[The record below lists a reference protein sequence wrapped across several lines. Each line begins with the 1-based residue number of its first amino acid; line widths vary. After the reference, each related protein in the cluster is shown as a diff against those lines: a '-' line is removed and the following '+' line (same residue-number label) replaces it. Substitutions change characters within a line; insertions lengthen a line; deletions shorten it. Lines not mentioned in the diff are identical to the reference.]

1 MGAKSKEYFWEC
13 IRMVKE
19 PWNYEKNSNVLMIKH
34 NNTLWLQEEDWGRDI
49 IFHSYDSEKIRR
61 PYEPFLEI
69 IRKFVKEKVHQV
81 PSFSLDE
88 FLDQAKTYSLHR
100 DIFKKYFLEGVCER
114 HEELLLGEYL
124 YEKRK
129 FQKAVLH
136 MIAQVAEEKQV
147 CFVLENIN
155 LAGTSILWM
164 LEEMVNN
171 PEYHA
176 IQAVVIFNEGGKV
189 LPFAQEQLQ
198 KFIRVCEEKEM
209 VYNWIFE
216 EEPAKAVNVQQEVD
230 VEQYTNL
237 LKNMW
242 YTLECEQAAYYL
254 KLAFEWVEKK
264 QVKLQPT
271 QEFELL
277 KIYFWVSLVE
287 GEYAYALYLCDGME
301 RLNRKEPSAMIAFEI
316 SVLKTMVYLYE
327 GSLEQIKQGMEDCW
341 RIARQ
346 QKNPWMLFRTELLE
360 NMGGYSGWRNLWI
373 CEKDAVV
380 SDTLLQGCK
389 TYGYKNHLAHIYVYS
404 FNGDYRKFEK
414 IQGIEEKIEEFYKG
428 IALGEQL
435 GNQQFLIEAY
445 KKNVMLASIHGYF
458 DVCIY
463 FYKKALRVAKS
474 SENPIEEAAIYNGLG
489 YSNCGLG
496 HYREANAYYNK
507 ALMLYHKYQM
517 PDEIVE
523 TLYNLGINA
532 MLAGEYKT
540 GCEYLLEADNILTML
555 KKSTMKTCNISK
567 LYGLIALASFR
578 QNLMYQ
584 TRLYLN
590 KAKQFLTH
598 ILGKEEEKEEYVADD
613 SLFLVYLV
621 GGLIKERDK
630 KYQKALE
637 YFDKAQF
644 YMERSTGSLFFN
656 YPQYVFDAYRLKQ
669 QLGQPLKAQMLLENF
684 TKYCRE
690 HGYKDGLYRSDS
702 FLKQGSAAV
711 DIAEPLEK
719 IPLQDI
725 SEFIKQKCLENERQ
739 EMVKTIRFF
748 NVLQKFTS
756 HMTESVTQEINR
768 VIPVFKNS
776 FSVDKT
782 FIIRCTE
789 SENQVIYSDLEYQV
803 SKENME
809 RIVEYFKEN
818 HSEFVVSKDGNQHEK
833 YNKVL
838 SCFAKRKILSFVAV
852 PVFEQERLEH
862 IFIAYVEIKNNWTS
876 SMERSI
882 LGEHELEIFTYVFQQ
897 ISDAVIKTEIEQE
910 LVATNEK
917 IKEQMQQLMELK
929 EQAEA
934 ANVSKSQ
941 FLANMSHEIRT
952 PMNAV
957 IGMAEIALR
966 GELSPAQ
973 RENIRQ
979 IRSSART
986 LLSIINDILD
996 FSKIESGKMK
1006 LHIEKYQWIP
1016 LLDDV
1021 INIITNRIGGK
1032 NVEFLID
1039 ISPDIPYELWG
1050 DSVRLKQIMI
1060 NLANNAV
1067 KFTSKGMVKL
1077 KISQEVISTQEILL
1091 QIAVQ
1096 DTGIGIK
1103 EEDKERLFHAF
1114 EQVDSKKNRNIEGTG
1129 LGLSITRRL
1138 LHLMDG
1144 EITVESQYQK
1154 GSTFTCRLPQKIA
1167 KQTRKQHRDFYENIY
1182 AAYYIENVWVKE
1194 QLRKDL
1200 AALGVKQKE
1209 ILSEEQVSEIVEREA
1224 IHYLFLERKS
1234 YTKTVKECM
1243 KYKGNVTVVLL
1254 DRETGNS
1261 YKNKVLTIRK
1271 PVYALLLEKIFRQE
1285 LVLEEE
1291 KEEETELSFVAPE
1304 AHILIVDDNRVN
1316 LKVAEGLLEPLQMQI
1331 DTASGGREA
1340 IEKIQRTQYDMIFMD
1355 HMMPELDGIEATH
1368 IIRNSYETYKETP
1381 IIAFTANAVSG
1392 TRELFLKE
1400 GMNDF
1405 VAKPIEMQVMV
1416 AKIKKWLPKDKLK
1429 AKEAQEKGR
1438 TKKCVASKEMP
1449 DSNNLERGGGRE
1461 RNLWKEE
1468 VTEKVTQKD
1477 KIRELKESLEALD
1490 IDRME
1495 QLVTE
1500 LEHYPHSR
1508 EQHILYEKL
1517 KDAVNAI
1524 DMETC
1529 QELLLLL
1536 S

>member
-1 MGAKSKEYFWEC
+1 MGAKTKEYFWEC

-19 PWNYEKNSNVLMIKH
+19 PWNYKKDSNVLMIKH
-34 NNTLWLQEEDWGRDI
+34 NNTLWIHKKDLDKSI
-49 IFHSYDSEKIRR
+49 IFHSYNPEKIRR

-69 IRKFVKEKVHQV
+69 IGQFVREKLHQS
-81 PSFSLDE
+81 PDFSMDE
-88 FLDQAKTYSLHR
+88 FLDQAKAYSLHR
-100 DIFKKYFLEGVCER
+100 EIFKKYFLEEVCER
-114 HEELLLGEYL
+114 HEELLLGEYQ
-124 YEKRK
+124 YEKRE

-136 MIAQVAEEKQV
+136 MIAQVAKEKQV

-155 LAGTSILWM
+155 LAGISMLRM
-164 LEEMVNN
+164 LEEMVSN
-171 PEYHA
+171 PEYHD
-176 IQAVVIFNEGGKV
+176 IKAVVIFNEGGKV
-189 LPFAQEQLQ
+189 LPFAQEQLR
-198 KFIRVCEEKEM
+198 KFIKVCEEKEI

-216 EEPAKAVNVQQEVD
+216 EEPVKAVTPQKEID
-230 VEQYTNL
+230 VGRYINI

-254 KLAFEWVEKK
+254 KLVFEWVEKK
-264 QVKLQPT
+264 QVKLPPI

-287 GEYAYALYLCDGME
+287 QEYAYALYLCDGME
-301 RLNRKEPSAMIAFEI
+301 QLHRKDPTGITAFEI
-316 SVLKTMVYLYE
+316 NVLKTLVYVYE
-327 GSLEQIKQGMEDCW
+327 GSLEQIQSGIGVC
-341 RIARQ
+341 RSIAEQ
-346 QKNPWMLFRTELLE
+346 QKDPWMLFQTELLE
-360 NMGGYSGWRNLWI
+360 NMGSYSGWRNLWI
-373 CEKDAVV
+373 CEKDTPVT
-380 SDTLLQGCK
+380 DTLLKGCE

-404 FNGDYRKFEK
+404 FNGDYHKFEK
-414 IQGIEEKIEEFYKG
+414 IQGMEEKIEEFYKG

-435 GNQQFLIEAY
+435 KNQQLLVEAY

-463 FYKKALRVAKS
+463 FYKKALTVVKS
-474 SENPIEEAAIYNGLG
+474 SENQIEEASIYNGLG
-489 YSNCGLG
+489 YSNCGLE
-496 HYREANAYYNK
+496 HYQEANRYYEK

-578 QNLMYQ
+578 QKLMYQ

-590 KAKQFLTH
+590 KAKQFLAH
-598 ILGKEEEKEEYVADD
+598 ILGKQGEEEEYVADD

-621 GGLIKERDK
+621 GGLIKEQDK
-630 KYQKALE
+630 KYEKALE
-637 YFDKAQF
+637 YFEKAQF
-644 YMERSTGSLFFN
+644 YMKRSTGSLFFN
-656 YPQYVFDAYRLKQ
+656 YPQYALDTYRLQK
-669 QLGQPLKAQMLLENF
+669 QLGKTTEAQRGLEDF
-684 TKYCRE
+684 TRYCRE
-690 HGYKDGLYRSDS
+690 HQYEYGLYKMNC
-702 FLKQGSAAV
+702 FLKEESLTGCV
-711 DIAEPLEK
+711 CEPLDK
-719 IPLQDI
+719 ISLLDI

-756 HMTESVTQEINR
+756 HMTGSVAQEINR
-768 VIPVFKNS
+768 VMPVFKNS
-776 FSVDKT
+776 FSVDKV
-782 FIIRCTE
+782 FIIRCVE
-789 SENQVIYSDLEYQV
+789 EKNQVIYSDLEYEV
-803 SKENME
+803 SQEAIDL
-809 RIVEYFKEN
+809 IVEYFKEN
-818 HSEFVVSKDGNQHEK
+818 HSQFVVSKDGNQHEK

-838 SCFAKRKILSFVAV
+838 SGFAKRKILSFVAV

-862 IFIAYVEIKNNWTS
+862 VFIAYVEIKNNWTS

-897 ISDAVIKTEIEQE
+897 VSDAIIKTEIEQE
-910 LVATNEK
+910 LVATNKK
-917 IKEQMQQLMELK
+917 IKEQMQQVIELK

-979 IRSSART
+979 IRSSAKT

-1032 NVEFLID
+1032 NVEFIVD

-1067 KFTSKGMVKL
+1067 KFTQKGMVKL
-1077 KISQEVISTQEILL
+1077 KISEEVISPQEILL

-1129 LGLSITRRL
+1129 LGLSITKRL

-1144 EITVESQYQK
+1144 EITVESKYQK

-1167 KQTRKQHRDFYENIY
+1167 KQTKGQEEIPYKDIY
-1182 AAYYIENVWVKE
+1182 AVYLIENTWVKE
-1194 QLRKDL
+1194 QLKKDL
-1200 AALGVKQKE
+1200 TRLYIKQKE
-1209 ILSEEQVSEIVEREA
+1209 ILSEEQLAETVNTEKISHV
-1224 IHYLFLERKS
+1224 FLERQTLTKKIEKQLKS
-1234 YTKTVKECM
+1234 NGDITVI
-1243 KYKGNVTVVLL
+1243 LL
-1254 DRETGNS
+1254 DREVGN
-1261 YKNKVLTIRK
+1261 NFGEGVLAIKK
-1271 PVYALLLEKIFRQE
+1271 PLHALLLEKIFRKEPVYEEQT
-1285 LVLEEE
+1285 EEE
-1291 KEEETELSFVAPE
+1291 NLFSFIAPE
-1304 AHILIVDDNRVN
+1304 ANILLVDDNTVN
-1316 LKVAEGLLEPLQMQI
+1316 LKVTEGLLEPLQMQI
-1331 DTASGGREA
+1331 DTALGGREA
-1340 IEKIQRTQYDMIFMD
+1340 IEKIARKQYDMVFMD
-1355 HMMPELDGIEATH
+1355 HMMPQLDGIEATH
-1368 IIRNSYETYKETP
+1368 IIRNSYEAYKETP

-1392 TRELFLKE
+1392 TREMFLKE

-1405 VAKPIEMQVMV
+1405 VAKPIEMKVML

-1429 AKEAQEKGR
+1429 PLEVTESKEKGE
-1438 TKKCVASKEMP
+1438 TKKHVVKTGATYTDHEETRE
-1449 DSNNLERGGGRE
+1449 NNAL
-1461 RNLWKEE
+1461 LKEE
-1468 VTEKVTQKD
+1468 VTETYKIQKF
-1477 KIRELKESLEALD
+1477 KEALEALD

-1495 QLVTE
+1495 RIVTE
-1500 LEHYPHSR
+1500 LEGYPHSK
-1508 EQHILYEKL
+1508 EQQILYEKL
-1517 KDAVNAI
+1517 KDAVNDI

-1529 QELLLLL
+1529 QQLITLLTKER
-1536 S
+1536 